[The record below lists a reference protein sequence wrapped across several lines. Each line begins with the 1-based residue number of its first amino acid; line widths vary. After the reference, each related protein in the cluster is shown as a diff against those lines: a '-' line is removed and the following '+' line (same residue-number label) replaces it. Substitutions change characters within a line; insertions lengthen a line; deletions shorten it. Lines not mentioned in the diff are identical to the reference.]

1 MHSTRAATE
10 SDVPAITD
18 IVNAHIGTTTYEWT
32 ESPHTPESR
41 RLWLSQKHVAGE
53 PVIVACEGPAVVG
66 VASYGDFRDSRR
78 WPGYRFTVE
87 HSIHVAEPQWGRG
100 IGRSLIS
107 ALATHARLQGKRVMV
122 AAIDG
127 SNVRSIEFHSR
138 LGFDEVARMPG
149 VGEKWGQ
156 RLDLVLMQCD
166 LDRVHW

>member
-1 MHSTRAATE
+1 MHPTRAATE
-10 SDVPAITD
+10 SDVPAITE
-18 IVNAHIGTTTYEWT
+18 IFNAHIGSTTYEWT
-32 ESPHTPESR
+32 ETPHTDESR
-41 RLWLSQKHVAGE
+41 WLWLSQKQAAGE
-53 PVIVACEGPAVVG
+53 PVIVACEGEAVVG

-87 HSIHVAEPQWGRG
+87 HPIHVAESHWGRG

-107 ALATHARLQGKRVMV
+107 ALVTNARVEGKRVTV